1 MAIKKFKDD
10 CDEDDLIKKT
20 ALREVKMLK
29 VARHEN
35 IIRMK
40 EAFRRKNKL
49 HLVFEYMDKTLLE
62 VMEENTNGIETKQ
75 LRKLVFQILKAID

>member
-49 HLVFEYMDKTLLE
+49 HLVFE
-62 VMEENTNGIETKQ
+62 
-75 LRKLVFQILKAID
+75 

>member
-1 MAIKKFKDD
+1 
-10 CDEDDLIKKT
+10 LIRKT

-29 VARHEN
+29 VARHDN
-35 IIRMK
+35 IIKMK

-62 VMEENTNGIETKQ
+62 VMEEKHHAIEVNT
-75 LRKLVFQILKAID
+75 LRR

>member
-1 MAIKKFKDD
+1 
-10 CDEDDLIKKT
+10 
-20 ALREVKMLK
+20 
-29 VARHEN
+29 
-35 IIRMK
+35 MK

>member
-1 MAIKKFKDD
+1 MIR
-10 CDEDDLIKKT
+10 KT

-49 HLVFEYMDKTLLE
+49 HLVFEYMDKTLLD
-62 VMEENTNGIETKQ
+62 VLEENTEGIPVSN
-75 LRKLVFQILKAID
+75 LRK

>member
-1 MAIKKFKDD
+1 MIR
-10 CDEDDLIKKT
+10 KT

-49 HLVFEYMDKTLLE
+49 HLVFEYMSKTLLD
-62 VMEENTNGIETKQ
+62 VLEENQDGIPISH
-75 LRKLVFQILKAID
+75 LRR